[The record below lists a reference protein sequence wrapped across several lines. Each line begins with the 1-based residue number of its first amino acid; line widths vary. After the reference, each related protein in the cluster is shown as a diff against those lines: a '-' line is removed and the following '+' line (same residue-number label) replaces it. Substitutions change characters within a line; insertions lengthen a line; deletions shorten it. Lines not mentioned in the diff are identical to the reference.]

1 MTMGIIRVCTS
12 LIRSLWTLL
21 NIACGLCTLL
31 AGYGGYINPDKFVL
45 AQLSNMTFPGWIVL
59 TLILLAV
66 NLFIRK
72 KLAWLSVAVLVA
84 CIGPIL
90 TISPLN
96 FTSRSLSPDDES
108 RTFTLL
114 TYNVYNFR
122 DNQGVNPEWG
132 NRTLSYILST
142 DADIVCLQESSNLNG
157 VGKKAQRDSINS
169 RYPYRLYSNRSGE
182 VLLSKYHAT
191 EIDTPQPDWGS
202 GSFCAYDVE
211 VEGHEVTVVNCHLQS
226 IGLTDDDKEL
236 YRELTDKELRNPSR
250 SELSKVKNGIVTKLL
265 AAFRIRAQQARYIKE
280 FLATRKGNVI
290 LVGGFNDVRL
300 SHNQERRPEGRL
312 LGVRIR
318 PHGDLQRQP
327 LLLPHRPDA
336 LSGRLGSR
344 KDKARRPAKLR
355 PLSAVRNITLGHGGS
370 RHYKTIKQFIIF
382 IYSYESLSFNPCH
395 SPHNDGRGN

>member
-31 AGYGGYINPDKFVL
+31 AGYGGYINPDKFAL
-45 AQLSNMTFPGWIVL
+45 AQLANMTFPGWIVL

-250 SELSKVKNGIVTKLL
+250 NELSKVKNGIGTKLL

-290 LVGGFNDVRL
+290 LVGDFNDVPGSYAYRTIKSDGL
-300 SHNQERRPEGRL
+300 KDAYSECAFGPTVTYNDNRFYFRIDQMLYRGDLEA
-312 LGVRIR
+312 VRIKR
-318 PHGDLQRQP
+318 GDLRSSDHYP
-327 LLLPHRPDA
+327 LFATFLWDTA
-336 LSGRLGSR
+336 AA
-344 KDKARRPAKLR
+344 D
-355 PLSAVRNITLGHGGS
+355 
-370 RHYKTIKQFIIF
+370 TIK
-382 IYSYESLSFNPCH
+382 
-395 SPHNDGRGN
+395 R

>member
-31 AGYGGYINPDKFVL
+31 AGYGGYINPDKFAL
-45 AQLSNMTFPGWIVL
+45 AQLANMTFPGWIVL

-142 DADIVCLQESSNLNG
+142 EADIVCLQESSNLNG

-202 GSFCAYDVE
+202 GSFCAYNVE

-265 AAFRIRAQQARYIKE
+265 AAFRIRAQQAHYINE

-290 LVGGFNDVRL
+290 LVGDFNDVPGSYAYRTIKSDGL
-300 SHNQERRPEGRL
+300 KDAYSECAFGPTVTYNDNRFYFRIDQMLYRGDLEA
-312 LGVRIR
+312 VRIKR
-318 PHGDLQRQP
+318 GDLRSSDHYP
-327 LLLPHRPDA
+327 LLATFLWNTAAAD
-336 LSGRLGSR
+336 
-344 KDKARRPAKLR
+344 
-355 PLSAVRNITLGHGGS
+355 
-370 RHYKTIKQFIIF
+370 TIK
-382 IYSYESLSFNPCH
+382 
-395 SPHNDGRGN
+395 R

>member
-31 AGYGGYINPDKFVL
+31 AGYGGYINPDKFAL
-45 AQLSNMTFPGWIVL
+45 AQLANMTFPGWIVL

-84 CIGPIL
+84 CIGSIL

-169 RYPYRLYSNRSGE
+169 RYPYRLYSSRSGE

-290 LVGGFNDVRL
+290 LVGDFNDVPGSYAYRTIKSDGL
-300 SHNQERRPEGRL
+300 KDAYSECAFGPTVTYNDNRFYFRIDQMLYRGDLEA
-312 LGVRIR
+312 VRIKR
-318 PHGDLQRQP
+318 GDLRSSDHYP
-327 LLLPHRPDA
+327 LFATLLWDTA
-336 LSGRLGSR
+336 AA
-344 KDKARRPAKLR
+344 D
-355 PLSAVRNITLGHGGS
+355 
-370 RHYKTIKQFIIF
+370 TIK
-382 IYSYESLSFNPCH
+382 
-395 SPHNDGRGN
+395 R

>member
-1 MTMGIIRVCTS
+1 MGIIRVCTS

-31 AGYGGYINPDKFVL
+31 AGYGGYINPDKFAL
-45 AQLSNMTFPGWIVL
+45 AQLANMTFPGWIVL

-142 DADIVCLQESSNLNG
+142 EADIVCLQESSNLNG
-157 VGKKAQRDSINS
+157 VGKKAQRDSINT

-191 EIDTPQPDWGS
+191 KIDTPQPDWGS

-290 LVGGFNDVRL
+290 LVGDFNDVPGSYAYRTIKSDGL
-300 SHNQERRPEGRL
+300 KDAYSECAFGPTVTYNDNRFYFRIDQMLYRGDLEA
-312 LGVRIR
+312 VRIKR
-318 PHGDLQRQP
+318 GDLRSSDHYP
-327 LLLPHRPDA
+327 LLATFLWNTAAAD
-336 LSGRLGSR
+336 
-344 KDKARRPAKLR
+344 
-355 PLSAVRNITLGHGGS
+355 
-370 RHYKTIKQFIIF
+370 TIK
-382 IYSYESLSFNPCH
+382 
-395 SPHNDGRGN
+395 R

>member
-1 MTMGIIRVCTS
+1 M
-12 LIRSLWTLL
+12 
-21 NIACGLCTLL
+21 
-31 AGYGGYINPDKFVL
+31 
-45 AQLSNMTFPGWIVL
+45 
-59 TLILLAV
+59 
-66 NLFIRK
+66 
-72 KLAWLSVAVLVA
+72 
-84 CIGPIL
+84 
-90 TISPLN
+90 
-96 FTSRSLSPDDES
+96 
-108 RTFTLL
+108 
-114 TYNVYNFR
+114 
-122 DNQGVNPEWG
+122 
-132 NRTLSYILST
+132 
-142 DADIVCLQESSNLNG
+142 CLQESSNLNG

-290 LVGGFNDVRL
+290 LVGDFNDVPGSYAYRTIKSDGL
-300 SHNQERRPEGRL
+300 KDAYSECAFGPTVTYNDNRFYF
-312 LGVRIR
+312 RIDQMLYR
-318 PHGDLQRQP
+318 GDL
-327 LLLPHRPDA
+327 
-336 LSGRLGSR
+336 GSSQ
-344 KDKARRPAKLR
+344 DKARRPAKLR
-355 PLSAVRNITLGHGGS
+355 PLSAARNIPLEHGGS

-382 IYSYESLSFNPCH
+382 IYSYESLSF
-395 SPHNDGRGN
+395 

>member
-31 AGYGGYINPDKFVL
+31 AGYGGYINPDKFAL
-45 AQLSNMTFPGWIVL
+45 AQLANMTFPGWIVL

-169 RYPYRLYSNRSGE
+169 RYPYRLYSSRSGE

-191 EIDTPQPDWGS
+191 EVDTPQPDWGS

-290 LVGGFNDVRL
+290 LVGDFNDVPGSYAYRTIKSDGL
-300 SHNQERRPEGRL
+300 KDAYSECAFGPTVTYNDNRFYFRIDQMLYRGDLEA
-312 LGVRIR
+312 VRIKR
-318 PHGDLQRQP
+318 GYLRSSDHYP
-327 LLLPHRPDA
+327 LFATFLWDTA
-336 LSGRLGSR
+336 AA
-344 KDKARRPAKLR
+344 D
-355 PLSAVRNITLGHGGS
+355 
-370 RHYKTIKQFIIF
+370 TIK
-382 IYSYESLSFNPCH
+382 
-395 SPHNDGRGN
+395 R

>member
-12 LIRSLWTLL
+12 LIRSLWALL

-31 AGYGGYINPDKFVL
+31 AGYGGYINPDKFAL
-45 AQLSNMTFPGWIVL
+45 AQLANMTFPGWIVL

-96 FTSRSLSPDDES
+96 FTSRSLSTDDES

-122 DNQGVNPEWG
+122 DNLGVNPEWG

-290 LVGGFNDVRL
+290 LVGDFNDVPGSYAYRTIKSDGL
-300 SHNQERRPEGRL
+300 KDAYSECAFGPTVTYNDNRFYFRIDQMLYRGDLEA
-312 LGVRIR
+312 VRIKR
-318 PHGDLQRQP
+318 GDLRSSDHYP
-327 LLLPHRPDA
+327 LFATLLWDTA
-336 LSGRLGSR
+336 AA
-344 KDKARRPAKLR
+344 D
-355 PLSAVRNITLGHGGS
+355 
-370 RHYKTIKQFIIF
+370 TIK
-382 IYSYESLSFNPCH
+382 
-395 SPHNDGRGN
+395 R

>member
-12 LIRSLWTLL
+12 LIRSLWIIL

-31 AGYGGYINPDKFVL
+31 AGYGGYINPDKFAL
-45 AQLSNMTFPGWIVL
+45 AQLANMTFPGWIVL

-96 FTSRSLSPDDES
+96 FTSRSLSPDDDS

-202 GSFCAYDVE
+202 GSFCAYNVE

-290 LVGGFNDVRL
+290 LVGDFNDVPGSYAYRTIKSDGL
-300 SHNQERRPEGRL
+300 KDAYSECAFGPTVTYNDNRFYFRIDQMLYRGDLEA
-312 LGVRIR
+312 VRIKR
-318 PHGDLQRQP
+318 GDLRSSDHYP
-327 LLLPHRPDA
+327 LLATFLWNTAAAD
-336 LSGRLGSR
+336 
-344 KDKARRPAKLR
+344 
-355 PLSAVRNITLGHGGS
+355 
-370 RHYKTIKQFIIF
+370 TIK
-382 IYSYESLSFNPCH
+382 
-395 SPHNDGRGN
+395 R

>member
-31 AGYGGYINPDKFVL
+31 AGYGGYINPDKFAL
-45 AQLSNMTFPGWIVL
+45 AQLANMTFPGWIVL

-142 DADIVCLQESSNLNG
+142 EADIVCLQESSNLNG
-157 VGKKAQRDSINS
+157 VGKKAQRDSINT

-191 EIDTPQPDWGS
+191 KIDTPQPDWGS

-290 LVGGFNDVRL
+290 LVGDFNDVPGSYAYRTIKSDGL
-300 SHNQERRPEGRL
+300 KDAYSECAFGPTVTYNDNRFYFRIDQMLYRGDLEA
-312 LGVRIR
+312 VRIKR
-318 PHGDLQRQP
+318 GDLRSSDHYP
-327 LLLPHRPDA
+327 LLATFLWNTAAAD
-336 LSGRLGSR
+336 
-344 KDKARRPAKLR
+344 
-355 PLSAVRNITLGHGGS
+355 
-370 RHYKTIKQFIIF
+370 TIK
-382 IYSYESLSFNPCH
+382 
-395 SPHNDGRGN
+395 R

>member
-31 AGYGGYINPDKFVL
+31 AGYGGYINPDKFAL
-45 AQLSNMTFPGWIVL
+45 AQLANMTFPGWIVL

-250 SELSKVKNGIVTKLL
+250 NELSKVKNGIGTKLL

-280 FLATRKGNVI
+280 FFATRKGNVI
-290 LVGGFNDVRL
+290 LVGDFNDVPGSYAYRTIKSDGL
-300 SHNQERRPEGRL
+300 KDAYSECAFGPTVTYNDNRFYFRIDQMLYRGDLEA
-312 LGVRIR
+312 VRIKR
-318 PHGDLQRQP
+318 GDLRSSDHYP
-327 LLLPHRPDA
+327 LFATFLWDTA
-336 LSGRLGSR
+336 AA
-344 KDKARRPAKLR
+344 D
-355 PLSAVRNITLGHGGS
+355 
-370 RHYKTIKQFIIF
+370 TIK
-382 IYSYESLSFNPCH
+382 
-395 SPHNDGRGN
+395 R

>member
-31 AGYGGYINPDKFVL
+31 AGYGGYINPDKFAL
-45 AQLSNMTFPGWIVL
+45 AQLANMTFPGWIVL

-96 FTSRSLSPDDES
+96 FTSRSLSTDDES

-280 FLATRKGNVI
+280 FLATHKGNVI
-290 LVGGFNDVRL
+290 LVGDFNDVPGSYAYRTIKSDGL
-300 SHNQERRPEGRL
+300 KDAYSECAFGPTVTYNDNRFYFRIDQMLYRGDLEA
-312 LGVRIR
+312 VRIKR
-318 PHGDLQRQP
+318 GDLRSSDHYP
-327 LLLPHRPDA
+327 LFATLLWDTA
-336 LSGRLGSR
+336 AA
-344 KDKARRPAKLR
+344 D
-355 PLSAVRNITLGHGGS
+355 
-370 RHYKTIKQFIIF
+370 TIK
-382 IYSYESLSFNPCH
+382 
-395 SPHNDGRGN
+395 R

>member
-12 LIRSLWTLL
+12 LIRSLWTIL

-31 AGYGGYINPDKFVL
+31 AGYGGYINPDKFAL
-45 AQLSNMTFPGWIVL
+45 AQLANMTFPGWIVL

-122 DNQGVNPEWG
+122 DNQVVNPEWG

-290 LVGGFNDVRL
+290 LVGDFNDVPGSYAYRTIKSDGL
-300 SHNQERRPEGRL
+300 KDAYSECAFGPTVTYNDNRFYFRIDQMLYRGDLEA
-312 LGVRIR
+312 VRIKR
-318 PHGDLQRQP
+318 GDLRSSDHYP
-327 LLLPHRPDA
+327 LLATFLWNTAAAD
-336 LSGRLGSR
+336 
-344 KDKARRPAKLR
+344 
-355 PLSAVRNITLGHGGS
+355 
-370 RHYKTIKQFIIF
+370 TIK
-382 IYSYESLSFNPCH
+382 
-395 SPHNDGRGN
+395 R

>member
-21 NIACGLCTLL
+21 NIVCGLCTLL
-31 AGYGGYINPDKFVL
+31 AGYGGYINPDKFAL
-45 AQLSNMTFPGWIVL
+45 AQLANMTFPGWIVL

-211 VEGHEVTVVNCHLQS
+211 VEGHDVTVVNCHLQS

-290 LVGGFNDVRL
+290 LVGDFNDVPGSYAYRTIKSDGL
-300 SHNQERRPEGRL
+300 KDAYSECAFGPTVTYNDNRFYFRIDQMLYRGDLEA
-312 LGVRIR
+312 VRIKR
-318 PHGDLQRQP
+318 GDLRSSDHYP
-327 LLLPHRPDA
+327 LLATFLWNTAAAD
-336 LSGRLGSR
+336 
-344 KDKARRPAKLR
+344 
-355 PLSAVRNITLGHGGS
+355 
-370 RHYKTIKQFIIF
+370 TIK
-382 IYSYESLSFNPCH
+382 
-395 SPHNDGRGN
+395 R

>member
-31 AGYGGYINPDKFVL
+31 AGYGGYINPDKFAL
-45 AQLSNMTFPGWIVL
+45 AQLANMTFPGWIVL

-169 RYPYRLYSNRSGE
+169 RYPYRLYSSRSGE

-191 EIDTPQPDWGS
+191 EINTPQPDWGS

-290 LVGGFNDVRL
+290 LVGDFNDVPGSYAYRTIKSDGL
-300 SHNQERRPEGRL
+300 KDAYSECAFGPTVTYNDNRFYFRIDQMLYRGDLEA
-312 LGVRIR
+312 VRIKR
-318 PHGDLQRQP
+318 GDLRSSDHYP
-327 LLLPHRPDA
+327 LFATFLWDTA
-336 LSGRLGSR
+336 AA
-344 KDKARRPAKLR
+344 D
-355 PLSAVRNITLGHGGS
+355 
-370 RHYKTIKQFIIF
+370 TIK
-382 IYSYESLSFNPCH
+382 
-395 SPHNDGRGN
+395 R

>member
-31 AGYGGYINPDKFVL
+31 AGYGGYINPDKFAL
-45 AQLSNMTFPGWIVL
+45 AQLANMTFPGWIVL

-72 KLAWLSVAVLVA
+72 KLAWLSVIVLVA

-122 DNQGVNPEWG
+122 DNQSVNPEWG

-169 RYPYRLYSNRSGE
+169 RYPYRLYSSRSGE

-290 LVGGFNDVRL
+290 LVGDFNDVPGSYAYRTIKSDGL
-300 SHNQERRPEGRL
+300 KDAYSECAFGPTVTYNDNRFYFRIDQMLYRGDLEA
-312 LGVRIR
+312 VRIKR
-318 PHGDLQRQP
+318 GDLRSSDHYP
-327 LLLPHRPDA
+327 LFATFLWDTA
-336 LSGRLGSR
+336 AA
-344 KDKARRPAKLR
+344 D
-355 PLSAVRNITLGHGGS
+355 
-370 RHYKTIKQFIIF
+370 TIK
-382 IYSYESLSFNPCH
+382 
-395 SPHNDGRGN
+395 R

>member
-31 AGYGGYINPDKFVL
+31 AGYGGYINPDKFAL
-45 AQLSNMTFPGWIVL
+45 AQLANMTFPGWIVL

-72 KLAWLSVAVLVA
+72 KLAWLSVIVLVA

-122 DNQGVNPEWG
+122 DNQSVNPEWG

-169 RYPYRLYSNRSGE
+169 RYPYRLYSSRSGE

-290 LVGGFNDVRL
+290 LVGDFNDVPGSYAYRTIKSDGL
-300 SHNQERRPEGRL
+300 KDAYSECAFGPTVTYNDNRFYFRIDQMLYRGDLEA
-312 LGVRIR
+312 VRIKR
-318 PHGDLQRQP
+318 GDLRSSDHYP
-327 LLLPHRPDA
+327 LFATLLWDTA
-336 LSGRLGSR
+336 AA
-344 KDKARRPAKLR
+344 D
-355 PLSAVRNITLGHGGS
+355 
-370 RHYKTIKQFIIF
+370 TIK
-382 IYSYESLSFNPCH
+382 
-395 SPHNDGRGN
+395 R

>member
-1 MTMGIIRVCTS
+1 MGIIRVCTS

-21 NIACGLCTLL
+21 NIVCGLCTLL
-31 AGYGGYINPDKFVL
+31 AGYGGYINPDKFAL
-45 AQLSNMTFPGWIVL
+45 AQLANMTFPGWIVL

-191 EIDTPQPDWGS
+191 EIDTPKPDWGS

-290 LVGGFNDVRL
+290 LVGDFNDVPGSYAYRTIKSDGL
-300 SHNQERRPEGRL
+300 KDAYSECAFGPTVTYNDNRFYFRIDQMLYRGDLEA
-312 LGVRIR
+312 VRIKR
-318 PHGDLQRQP
+318 GDLRSSDHYP
-327 LLLPHRPDA
+327 LLATFLWNTAAAD
-336 LSGRLGSR
+336 
-344 KDKARRPAKLR
+344 
-355 PLSAVRNITLGHGGS
+355 
-370 RHYKTIKQFIIF
+370 TIK
-382 IYSYESLSFNPCH
+382 
-395 SPHNDGRGN
+395 R

>member
-31 AGYGGYINPDKFVL
+31 AGYGGYINPDKFAL
-45 AQLSNMTFPGWIVL
+45 AQLANMTFPGWIVL

-142 DADIVCLQESSNLNG
+142 DADIVCLRESSNLNG

-191 EIDTPQPDWGS
+191 EVDTPQPDWGS

-290 LVGGFNDVRL
+290 LVGDFNDVPGSYAYRTIKSDGL
-300 SHNQERRPEGRL
+300 KDAYSECAFGPTVTYNDNRFYFRIDQMLYRGDLEA
-312 LGVRIR
+312 VRIKR
-318 PHGDLQRQP
+318 GDLRSSDHYP
-327 LLLPHRPDA
+327 LFATFLWDTA
-336 LSGRLGSR
+336 AA
-344 KDKARRPAKLR
+344 D
-355 PLSAVRNITLGHGGS
+355 
-370 RHYKTIKQFIIF
+370 TIK
-382 IYSYESLSFNPCH
+382 
-395 SPHNDGRGN
+395 R

>member
-31 AGYGGYINPDKFVL
+31 AGYGGYINPDKFAL
-45 AQLSNMTFPGWIVL
+45 AQLANMTFPGWIVL

-96 FTSRSLSPDDES
+96 FTSRSLSTDDES

-169 RYPYRLYSNRSGE
+169 RYPYRLYSSRSGE
-182 VLLSKYHAT
+182 VLLSKYHVT
-191 EIDTPQPDWGS
+191 EVDTPQPDWGS

-290 LVGGFNDVRL
+290 LVGDFNDVPGSYAYRTIKSDGL
-300 SHNQERRPEGRL
+300 KDAYSECAFGPTVTYNDNRFYFRIDQMLYRGDLEA
-312 LGVRIR
+312 VRIKR
-318 PHGDLQRQP
+318 GDLRSSDHYP
-327 LLLPHRPDA
+327 LFATFLWDTA
-336 LSGRLGSR
+336 AA
-344 KDKARRPAKLR
+344 D
-355 PLSAVRNITLGHGGS
+355 
-370 RHYKTIKQFIIF
+370 TIK
-382 IYSYESLSFNPCH
+382 
-395 SPHNDGRGN
+395 R

>member
-12 LIRSLWTLL
+12 LIRSLWTIL

-31 AGYGGYINPDKFVL
+31 ASYGGYINPDKFAL
-45 AQLSNMTFPGWIVL
+45 AQLANMTFPGWIVL

-96 FTSRSLSPDDES
+96 FTSRSLSPDDDS

-290 LVGGFNDVRL
+290 LVGDFNDVPGSYAYRTIKSDGL
-300 SHNQERRPEGRL
+300 KDAYSECAFGPTVTYNDNRFYFRIDQMLYRGDLEA
-312 LGVRIR
+312 VRIKR
-318 PHGDLQRQP
+318 GDLRSSDHYP
-327 LLLPHRPDA
+327 LLATFLWNTAAAD
-336 LSGRLGSR
+336 
-344 KDKARRPAKLR
+344 
-355 PLSAVRNITLGHGGS
+355 
-370 RHYKTIKQFIIF
+370 TIK
-382 IYSYESLSFNPCH
+382 
-395 SPHNDGRGN
+395 R

>member
-21 NIACGLCTLL
+21 NIVCGLCTLL
-31 AGYGGYINPDKFVL
+31 AGYGGYINPDKFAL
-45 AQLSNMTFPGWIVL
+45 AQLANMTFPGWIVL

-90 TISPLN
+90 TISPRN

-290 LVGGFNDVRL
+290 LVGDFNDVPGSYAYRTIKSDGL
-300 SHNQERRPEGRL
+300 KDAYSECAFGPTVTYNDNRFYFRIDQMLYRGDLEA
-312 LGVRIR
+312 VRIKR
-318 PHGDLQRQP
+318 GDLRSSDHYP
-327 LLLPHRPDA
+327 LLATFLWNTAAAD
-336 LSGRLGSR
+336 
-344 KDKARRPAKLR
+344 
-355 PLSAVRNITLGHGGS
+355 
-370 RHYKTIKQFIIF
+370 TIK
-382 IYSYESLSFNPCH
+382 
-395 SPHNDGRGN
+395 R

>member
-1 MTMGIIRVCTS
+1 MGIIRVCTS

-21 NIACGLCTLL
+21 NIVCGLCTLL
-31 AGYGGYINPDKFVL
+31 AGYGGYINPDKFAL
-45 AQLSNMTFPGWIVL
+45 AQLANMTFPGWIVL

-90 TISPLN
+90 TISPRN

-290 LVGGFNDVRL
+290 LVGDFNDVPGSYAYRTIKSDGL
-300 SHNQERRPEGRL
+300 KDAYSECAFGPTVTYNDNRFYFRIDQMLYRGDLEA
-312 LGVRIR
+312 VRIKR
-318 PHGDLQRQP
+318 GDLRSSDHYP
-327 LLLPHRPDA
+327 LLATFLWNTAAAD
-336 LSGRLGSR
+336 
-344 KDKARRPAKLR
+344 
-355 PLSAVRNITLGHGGS
+355 
-370 RHYKTIKQFIIF
+370 TIK
-382 IYSYESLSFNPCH
+382 
-395 SPHNDGRGN
+395 R

>member
-12 LIRSLWTLL
+12 LIRSLWTLF

-31 AGYGGYINPDKFVL
+31 AGYGGYINPDKFAL
-45 AQLSNMTFPGWIVL
+45 AQLANMTFPGWIVL

-169 RYPYRLYSNRSGE
+169 RYPYRLYSSRSGE

-290 LVGGFNDVRL
+290 LVGDFNDVPGSYAYRTIKSDGL
-300 SHNQERRPEGRL
+300 KDAYSECAFGPTVTYNDNRFYFRIDQMLYRGD
-312 LGVRIR
+312 LGAVRIKR
-318 PHGDLQRQP
+318 GDLRSSDHYP
-327 LLLPHRPDA
+327 LFATLLWDTA
-336 LSGRLGSR
+336 AA
-344 KDKARRPAKLR
+344 D
-355 PLSAVRNITLGHGGS
+355 
-370 RHYKTIKQFIIF
+370 TIK
-382 IYSYESLSFNPCH
+382 
-395 SPHNDGRGN
+395 R

>member
-31 AGYGGYINPDKFVL
+31 AGYGGYINPDKFAL
-45 AQLSNMTFPGWIVL
+45 AQLANMTFPGWIVL

-72 KLAWLSVAVLVA
+72 KLAWLSVIVLVA

-191 EIDTPQPDWGS
+191 EVDTPQPDWGS
-202 GSFCAYDVE
+202 GSFCAYEVE

-290 LVGGFNDVRL
+290 LVGDFNDVPGSYAYRTIKSDGL
-300 SHNQERRPEGRL
+300 KDAYSECAFGPTVTYNDNRFYFRIDQMLYRGDLEA
-312 LGVRIR
+312 VRIKR
-318 PHGDLQRQP
+318 GDLRSSDHYP
-327 LLLPHRPDA
+327 LFATFLWDTA
-336 LSGRLGSR
+336 AA
-344 KDKARRPAKLR
+344 D
-355 PLSAVRNITLGHGGS
+355 
-370 RHYKTIKQFIIF
+370 TIK
-382 IYSYESLSFNPCH
+382 
-395 SPHNDGRGN
+395 R

>member
-1 MTMGIIRVCTS
+1 MGIIRVCTS
-12 LIRSLWTLL
+12 LIRSLWTIL
-21 NIACGLCTLL
+21 NIVCGLCTLL
-31 AGYGGYINPDKFVL
+31 AGYGGYINPDKFAL
-45 AQLSNMTFPGWIVL
+45 AQLANMTFPGWIVL

-84 CIGPIL
+84 CIRPIL

-142 DADIVCLQESSNLNG
+142 EADIVCLQESSNLNG

-290 LVGGFNDVRL
+290 LVGDFNDVPGSYAYRTIKSDGL
-300 SHNQERRPEGRL
+300 KDAYSECAFGPTVTYNDNRFYFRIDQMLYRGDLEA
-312 LGVRIR
+312 VRIKR
-318 PHGDLQRQP
+318 GDLRSSDHYP
-327 LLLPHRPDA
+327 LLATFLWNTAAAD
-336 LSGRLGSR
+336 
-344 KDKARRPAKLR
+344 
-355 PLSAVRNITLGHGGS
+355 
-370 RHYKTIKQFIIF
+370 TIK
-382 IYSYESLSFNPCH
+382 
-395 SPHNDGRGN
+395 R

>member
-1 MTMGIIRVCTS
+1 MTMGILRVCTS

-21 NIACGLCTLL
+21 NIVCGLCTLL
-31 AGYGGYINPDKFVL
+31 AGYGGYINPDKFAL
-45 AQLSNMTFPGWIVL
+45 AQLANMTFPGWIVL

-96 FTSRSLSPDDES
+96 FTSRSLSPDDDS

-142 DADIVCLQESSNLNG
+142 EADIVCLQESSNLNG

-169 RYPYRLYSNRSGE
+169 RYPYRLYSNRSGK

-202 GSFCAYDVE
+202 GSFCAYNVE

-290 LVGGFNDVRL
+290 LVGDFNDVPGSYAYRTIKSDGL
-300 SHNQERRPEGRL
+300 KDAYSECAFGPTVTYNDNRFYFRIDQMLYRGDLEA
-312 LGVRIR
+312 VRIKR
-318 PHGDLQRQP
+318 GDLRSSDHYP
-327 LLLPHRPDA
+327 LLATFLWNTAAAD
-336 LSGRLGSR
+336 
-344 KDKARRPAKLR
+344 
-355 PLSAVRNITLGHGGS
+355 
-370 RHYKTIKQFIIF
+370 TIK
-382 IYSYESLSFNPCH
+382 
-395 SPHNDGRGN
+395 R

>member
-1 MTMGIIRVCTS
+1 MGIIRVCTS

-31 AGYGGYINPDKFVL
+31 AGYGGYINPDKFAL
-45 AQLSNMTFPGWIVL
+45 AQLANMTFPGWIVL

-142 DADIVCLQESSNLNG
+142 EADIVCLQESSNLNG

-202 GSFCAYDVE
+202 GSFCAYNVE

-265 AAFRIRAQQARYIKE
+265 AAFRIRAQQAHYINE

-290 LVGGFNDVRL
+290 LVGDFNDVPGSYAYRTIKSDGL
-300 SHNQERRPEGRL
+300 KDAYSECAFGPTVTYNDNRFYFRIDQMLYRGDLEA
-312 LGVRIR
+312 VRIKR
-318 PHGDLQRQP
+318 GDLRSSDHYP
-327 LLLPHRPDA
+327 LLATFLWNTAAAD
-336 LSGRLGSR
+336 
-344 KDKARRPAKLR
+344 
-355 PLSAVRNITLGHGGS
+355 
-370 RHYKTIKQFIIF
+370 TIK
-382 IYSYESLSFNPCH
+382 
-395 SPHNDGRGN
+395 R

>member
-31 AGYGGYINPDKFVL
+31 AGYGGYINPDKFAL
-45 AQLSNMTFPGWIVL
+45 AQLANMTFPGWIVL

-142 DADIVCLQESSNLNG
+142 EADIVCLQESSNLNG

-202 GSFCAYDVE
+202 GSFCAYNVE

-265 AAFRIRAQQARYIKE
+265 AAFRIRAQQTRYIKE

-290 LVGGFNDVRL
+290 LVGDFNDVPGSYAYRTIKSDGL
-300 SHNQERRPEGRL
+300 KDAYSECAFGPTVTYNDNRFYFRIDQMLYRGDLEA
-312 LGVRIR
+312 VRIKR
-318 PHGDLQRQP
+318 GDLRSSDHYP
-327 LLLPHRPDA
+327 LLATFLWNTAAAD
-336 LSGRLGSR
+336 
-344 KDKARRPAKLR
+344 
-355 PLSAVRNITLGHGGS
+355 
-370 RHYKTIKQFIIF
+370 TIK
-382 IYSYESLSFNPCH
+382 
-395 SPHNDGRGN
+395 R

>member
-31 AGYGGYINPDKFVL
+31 AGYGGYINPDKFAL
-45 AQLSNMTFPGWIVL
+45 AQLANMTFPGWIVL

-96 FTSRSLSPDDES
+96 FTSRSLSPDDDS

-122 DNQGVNPEWG
+122 DHQGVNPEWG

-157 VGKKAQRDSINS
+157 VGKKAQRDSINT

-202 GSFCAYDVE
+202 GSFCAYNVE

-290 LVGGFNDVRL
+290 LVGDFNDVPGSYAYRTIKSDGL
-300 SHNQERRPEGRL
+300 KDAYSECAFGPTVTYNDNRFYFRIDQMLYRGDLEA
-312 LGVRIR
+312 VRIKR
-318 PHGDLQRQP
+318 GDLRSSDHYP
-327 LLLPHRPDA
+327 LLATFLWNTAAAD
-336 LSGRLGSR
+336 
-344 KDKARRPAKLR
+344 
-355 PLSAVRNITLGHGGS
+355 
-370 RHYKTIKQFIIF
+370 TIK
-382 IYSYESLSFNPCH
+382 
-395 SPHNDGRGN
+395 R

>member
-31 AGYGGYINPDKFVL
+31 AGYGGYINPDKFAL
-45 AQLSNMTFPGWIVL
+45 AQLANMTFPGWIVL

-96 FTSRSLSPDDES
+96 LTSRSLSPDDES

-142 DADIVCLQESSNLNG
+142 EADIVCLQESSNLNG

-290 LVGGFNDVRL
+290 LVGDFNDVPGSYAYRTIKSDGL
-300 SHNQERRPEGRL
+300 KDAYSECAFGPTVTYNDNRFYFRIDQMLYRGDLEA
-312 LGVRIR
+312 VRIKR
-318 PHGDLQRQP
+318 GDLRSSDHYP
-327 LLLPHRPDA
+327 LLATFLWNTAAAD
-336 LSGRLGSR
+336 
-344 KDKARRPAKLR
+344 
-355 PLSAVRNITLGHGGS
+355 
-370 RHYKTIKQFIIF
+370 TIK
-382 IYSYESLSFNPCH
+382 
-395 SPHNDGRGN
+395 R

>member
-1 MTMGIIRVCTS
+1 MGIIRVCTS

-31 AGYGGYINPDKFVL
+31 AGYGGYINPDKFAL
-45 AQLSNMTFPGWIVL
+45 AQLANMTFPGWIVL

-169 RYPYRLYSNRSGE
+169 RYPYRLYSSRSGE

-290 LVGGFNDVRL
+290 LVGDFNDVPGSYAYRTIKSDGL
-300 SHNQERRPEGRL
+300 KDAYSECAFGPTVTYNDNRFYFRIDQMLYRGDLEA
-312 LGVRIR
+312 VRIKR
-318 PHGDLQRQP
+318 GDLRSSDHYP
-327 LLLPHRPDA
+327 LFATFLWDTA
-336 LSGRLGSR
+336 AA
-344 KDKARRPAKLR
+344 D
-355 PLSAVRNITLGHGGS
+355 
-370 RHYKTIKQFIIF
+370 TIK
-382 IYSYESLSFNPCH
+382 
-395 SPHNDGRGN
+395 R

>member
-31 AGYGGYINPDKFVL
+31 AGYGGYINPDKFAL
-45 AQLSNMTFPGWIVL
+45 AQLANMTFPGWIVL

-169 RYPYRLYSNRSGE
+169 RYPYRLYSSRSGE

-290 LVGGFNDVRL
+290 LVGDFNDVPGSYAYRTIKSDGL
-300 SHNQERRPEGRL
+300 KDAYSECAFGPTVTYNDNRFYFRIDQMLYRGDLEA
-312 LGVRIR
+312 VRIKR
-318 PHGDLQRQP
+318 GDLRSSDHYP
-327 LLLPHRPDA
+327 LFATFLWDTA
-336 LSGRLGSR
+336 AA
-344 KDKARRPAKLR
+344 D
-355 PLSAVRNITLGHGGS
+355 
-370 RHYKTIKQFIIF
+370 TIK
-382 IYSYESLSFNPCH
+382 
-395 SPHNDGRGN
+395 R

>member
-31 AGYGGYINPDKFVL
+31 TGYGGYINPDKFAL
-45 AQLSNMTFPGWIVL
+45 AQLANMTFPGWIVL

-250 SELSKVKNGIVTKLL
+250 SELSKVKNGIGTKLL

-290 LVGGFNDVRL
+290 LVGDFNDVPGSYAYRTIKSDGL
-300 SHNQERRPEGRL
+300 KDAYSECAFGPTVTYNDNRFYFRIDQMLYRGDLEA
-312 LGVRIR
+312 VRIKR
-318 PHGDLQRQP
+318 GDLRSSDHYP
-327 LLLPHRPDA
+327 LFATFLWDTA
-336 LSGRLGSR
+336 AA
-344 KDKARRPAKLR
+344 D
-355 PLSAVRNITLGHGGS
+355 
-370 RHYKTIKQFIIF
+370 TIK
-382 IYSYESLSFNPCH
+382 
-395 SPHNDGRGN
+395 R

>member
-21 NIACGLCTLL
+21 NIVCGLCTLL
-31 AGYGGYINPDKFVL
+31 AGYGGYINPDKFAL
-45 AQLSNMTFPGWIVL
+45 AQLANMTFPGWIVL

-72 KLAWLSVAVLVA
+72 KLAWLSVVVLVA

-202 GSFCAYDVE
+202 GSFCAYNVE

-290 LVGGFNDVRL
+290 LVGDFNDVPGSYAYRTIKSDGL
-300 SHNQERRPEGRL
+300 KDAYSECAFGPTVTYNDNRFYFRIDQMLYRGDLEA
-312 LGVRIR
+312 VRIKR
-318 PHGDLQRQP
+318 GDLRSSDHYP
-327 LLLPHRPDA
+327 LLATFLWNTAAAD
-336 LSGRLGSR
+336 
-344 KDKARRPAKLR
+344 
-355 PLSAVRNITLGHGGS
+355 
-370 RHYKTIKQFIIF
+370 TIK
-382 IYSYESLSFNPCH
+382 
-395 SPHNDGRGN
+395 R

>member
-1 MTMGIIRVCTS
+1 M
-12 LIRSLWTLL
+12 
-21 NIACGLCTLL
+21 L
-31 AGYGGYINPDKFVL
+31 AGYGGYINPDKFAL
-45 AQLSNMTFPGWIVL
+45 AQLANMTFPGWIVL

-202 GSFCAYDVE
+202 GSFCAYNVE
-211 VEGHEVTVVNCHLQS
+211 VEGHEMTVVNCHLQS

-290 LVGGFNDVRL
+290 LVGDFNDVPGSYAYRTIKSDGL
-300 SHNQERRPEGRL
+300 KDAYSECAFGPTVTYNDNRFYFRIDQMLYRGDLEA
-312 LGVRIR
+312 VRIKR
-318 PHGDLQRQP
+318 GDLRSSDHYP
-327 LLLPHRPDA
+327 LLATFFWNTAAAD
-336 LSGRLGSR
+336 
-344 KDKARRPAKLR
+344 
-355 PLSAVRNITLGHGGS
+355 
-370 RHYKTIKQFIIF
+370 TIK
-382 IYSYESLSFNPCH
+382 
-395 SPHNDGRGN
+395 R

>member
-21 NIACGLCTLL
+21 NIVCGLCTLL
-31 AGYGGYINPDKFVL
+31 AGYGGYINPDKFAL
-45 AQLSNMTFPGWIVL
+45 AQLANMTFPGWIVL

-290 LVGGFNDVRL
+290 LVGDFNDVPGSYAYRTIKSDGL
-300 SHNQERRPEGRL
+300 KDAYSECAFGPTVTYNDNRFYFRIDQMLYWGDLEA
-312 LGVRIR
+312 VRIKR
-318 PHGDLQRQP
+318 GDLRSSDHYP
-327 LLLPHRPDA
+327 LLATFLWNTAAAD
-336 LSGRLGSR
+336 
-344 KDKARRPAKLR
+344 
-355 PLSAVRNITLGHGGS
+355 
-370 RHYKTIKQFIIF
+370 TIK
-382 IYSYESLSFNPCH
+382 
-395 SPHNDGRGN
+395 R

>member
-31 AGYGGYINPDKFVL
+31 AGYGGYINPDKFAL
-45 AQLSNMTFPGWIVL
+45 AQLANMTFPGWIVL
-59 TLILLAV
+59 TLIMLAV

-169 RYPYRLYSNRSGE
+169 RYPYRLYSSRSGE

-191 EIDTPQPDWGS
+191 EVDTPQPDWGS

-290 LVGGFNDVRL
+290 LVGDFNDVPGSYAYRTIKSDGL
-300 SHNQERRPEGRL
+300 KDAYSECAFGPTVTYNDNRFYFRIDQMLYRGDLEA
-312 LGVRIR
+312 VRIKR
-318 PHGDLQRQP
+318 GDLRSSDHYP
-327 LLLPHRPDA
+327 LFATLLWDTA
-336 LSGRLGSR
+336 TA
-344 KDKARRPAKLR
+344 D
-355 PLSAVRNITLGHGGS
+355 
-370 RHYKTIKQFIIF
+370 TIK
-382 IYSYESLSFNPCH
+382 
-395 SPHNDGRGN
+395 R

>member
-1 MTMGIIRVCTS
+1 MTMGILRVCTS

-31 AGYGGYINPDKFVL
+31 AGYGGYINPDKFAL
-45 AQLSNMTFPGWIVL
+45 AQLANMTFPGWIVL

-169 RYPYRLYSNRSGE
+169 RYPYRLYSSRSGE

-290 LVGGFNDVRL
+290 LVGDFNDVPGSYAYRTIKSDGL
-300 SHNQERRPEGRL
+300 KDAYSECAFGPTVTYNDNRFYFRIDQMLYRGDLEA
-312 LGVRIR
+312 VRIKR
-318 PHGDLQRQP
+318 GDLRSSDHYP
-327 LLLPHRPDA
+327 LFATFLWDTA
-336 LSGRLGSR
+336 AA
-344 KDKARRPAKLR
+344 D
-355 PLSAVRNITLGHGGS
+355 
-370 RHYKTIKQFIIF
+370 TIK
-382 IYSYESLSFNPCH
+382 
-395 SPHNDGRGN
+395 R